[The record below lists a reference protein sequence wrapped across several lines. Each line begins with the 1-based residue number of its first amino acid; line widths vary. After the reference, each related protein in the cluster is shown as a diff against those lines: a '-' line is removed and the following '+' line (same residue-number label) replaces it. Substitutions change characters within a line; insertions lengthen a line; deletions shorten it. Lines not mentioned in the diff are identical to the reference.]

1 MVSSQGNELTEL
13 YDILSV
19 LYDSL
24 PAHTDPEWKLALKS
38 VLYGDELLAEKAT
51 CYGEQQ
57 KKRNHSRRTD
67 YQRRRGNGN
76 RITEFSAIQVREPR
90 PQDTEYLPPGAVVP
104 VAPESE
110 SVLPVNVSGDEMDR
124 AISLLAEF
132 PAEPAA
138 DEPGSGGDVL
148 LDPDR
153 VRAAGGQPG
162 SGGPPGGTTFLF
174 VSDTHVGYERRA
186 KTDRGDC
193 VSWIGE
199 IASHETFD
207 RIREIAI
214 ERDVD
219 AVVHTGDFLDNE
231 VTQGTL
237 DAIELDLDLLSGEG
251 IPVYCIIGSHDHD
264 SHDTR
269 HAGSVDGIAWLKR
282 QRRNGSLTELSTNPT
297 SVPGGSITLYGVPA
311 GNVGIDDV
319 GTNQSRGW
327 GPSDVAFGA
336 ASPGLNVLCLHD
348 SVTPYQCESNADVD
362 VDEVLDRSRVAFD
375 CVLVGDEHK
384 PKDDDFE
391 NGYTFEA
398 DDGTPVFYTGPA
410 IRISKAYRDHNSFV
424 TELTITAAG
433 VTAQRHTI

>member
-1 MVSSQGNELTEL
+1 MGSSQGNELAEL
-13 YDILSV
+13 YDSLSI

-24 PAHTDPEWKLALKS
+24 PAHTDPEWKFALKS

-51 CYGEQQ
+51 CYGKQQ
-57 KKRNHSRRTD
+57 KKRNHRKRKD
-67 YQRRRGNGN
+67 YQRTRGNGG

-90 PQDTEYLPPGAVVP
+90 PEDKEYLPTGAVVP
-104 VAPESE
+104 VAPESGT
-110 SVLPVNVSGDEMDR
+110 VLPVNVSGGEVDR
-124 AISLLAEF
+124 AILLLAEF

-138 DEPGSGGDVL
+138 DEPGSGVEVL
-148 LDPDR
+148 LDPER
-153 VRAAGGQPG
+153 IRAAAGQSG
-162 SGGPPGGTTFLF
+162 SGGTPVEASLLF

-193 VSWIGE
+193 VPWIGE

-237 DAIELDLDLLSGEG
+237 DAVEIDLDLLSREG

-264 SHDTR
+264 SHDPR
-269 HAGSVDGIAWLKR
+269 HDGSVDGIAWLKR

-297 SVPGGSITLYGVPA
+297 AVPGGSMNLYGVPA

-319 GTNQSRGW
+319 GDYKSRGW

-348 SVTPYQCESNADVD
+348 SVTPYQCESDADVD
-362 VDEVLDRSRVAFD
+362 LNEVLAQSRVAFD
-375 CVLVGDEHK
+375 CVLIGDEHK

-410 IRISKAYRDHNSFV
+410 IRISKAYRDREAFV
-424 TELTITAAG
+424 TELRITSDGIAG
-433 VTAQRHTI
+433 TRHTV